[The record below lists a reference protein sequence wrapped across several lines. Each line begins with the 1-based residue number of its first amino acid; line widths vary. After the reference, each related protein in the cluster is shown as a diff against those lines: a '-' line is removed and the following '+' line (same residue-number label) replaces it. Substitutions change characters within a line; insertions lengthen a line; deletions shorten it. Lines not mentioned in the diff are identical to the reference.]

1 MHLAKTL
8 LNVFL
13 TASVG
18 CIAQAAAAAAAAS

>member
-18 CIAQAAAAAAAAS
+18 CIAQAAAAAAAS